1 MQTCRLIRAPNLDIE
16 MLMLSRQSYA
26 MLIHVVYPSPSS
38 SFPVFHPVQFP
49 DVSSD
54 HQDVPERKDNG
65 VGMLKEELKENLGR
79 IARSGGWELQGNGLS
94 VSAFASRGV
103 GC

>member
-1 MQTCRLIRAPNLDIE
+1 MSCIPAL
-16 MLMLSRQSYA
+16 
-26 MLIHVVYPSPSS
+26 SS
-38 SFPVFHPVQFP
+38 SFPAFHRVQFP

-54 HQDVPERKDNG
+54 HQDVPKRKDNG

-94 VSAFASRGV
+94 VFAFTS
-103 GC
+103 GCVAY